1 MDMLSCYIKKLV
13 EPQFNRTAMKKIL
26 SVAGL
31 LLFVFAFFQ
40 FNRDIF
46 KDSKQKHIEFLE
58 NSPFK
63 HTLKLSKKE
72 RKGQGLPP
80 NKYFEREWEL
90 TMNPSTGKPEP
101 EKVLQ
106 LQQKLSKRGPLQKVP
121 GDAMDNKWVERGPN
135 NVGGRTRVL
144 LFDPNDTTHK
154 KVYAGAVSGGLWVNL
169 DITNANA
176 SWTQVTGVPSNMN
189 VSCITVDPRDSST
202 WYLGTGEQYTFGA
215 AVGNGVYKTT
225 DGGSSWQQINIVAEG
240 PGDLSGTFSK
250 LLEGIYYINDIVAW
264 DNGTN
269 TEIFVGVGS
278 HFYGDSNDPN
288 NNLGPQS
295 AGLYRSING
304 GNSWSRI
311 SDASMAY
318 TISSFTFYYIP
329 NDIEIGADNKLWL
342 GCIAT
347 PDFGFSGAGAVFSSV
362 DGENWSLM
370 TTLANSNRV
379 ELAVSNSNANK
390 LYALTQGTTSSGPHI
405 YGTTD
410 GFSSV
415 SELSKPNDADPD
427 IPEND
432 FTRGQDFYDLMI
444 EVDPNDDD
452 ILYVGGINLFRS
464 IDGASSWSQISK
476 WHSGISGG
484 FPVVH
489 ADQHAM
495 TFRPGASN
503 EAVFGNDG
511 GVYYCSSLSTAN
523 TTSSTTN
530 SVNSD
535 YNVTQFYYTAMGPN
549 SSEEFFLGGTQDNG
563 TPFFSDPTSQ
573 NSIDIS
579 GGDGAACFVDQVGA
593 SYLIVSYVYNN
604 SYGLYNFILNEWR
617 TINSDSEN
625 DGDFINQAALDSN
638 LDILYTNGS
647 SGSTSKLY
655 RYSNLLNIS
664 STGSALKRSLTDDL
678 LVSSPTAITV
688 SNYTTTSSTL
698 LVGTQTGE
706 LLKVTNANTDPI
718 WTDISDSN
726 FLGSISDVEFGNS
739 ENEIF
744 VSFHN
749 YGVSSIWYSKDGGA
763 TWSEKEG
770 DLPDI
775 PVKAILSNPIESGEV
790 IIGTELGV
798 WKTTNWN
805 DASPTR
811 EQSYNG
817 MSDVK
822 VTDFEYRADGY
833 AVMAATHGRGLF
845 SGVFTA
851 TTPTFALSTT
861 ESSTKILETKAVSF
875 QVDYEVFAGFD
886 EAVAVSVSGN
896 PTGSVV
902 TFSPESPI
910 TMNSNG
916 SFEFTVTPNEE
927 YETKTYSLE
936 VSVTSSSET
945 KTIGVLLEVDL
956 DIDNDGLDA
965 KDDNCIEVANPDQL
979 DSDNDGMGDVCDD
992 DDDNDGILDF
1002 NDNSPLVS
1010 NPDQLDTDNDGEGDA
1025 SDTDD
1030 DNDDILD
1037 DDDNCPLV
1045 FNPDQLDVD
1054 EDNIGDI
1061 CDDNIKIDPIQPKGF
1076 TPNNDGINDEWVI
1089 EKLEEMYPNNELEI
1103 YNRSGQLVYK
1113 AKPYK
1118 NDFTGDSNIPGNMQ
1132 KLPVGS
1138 YMYILKS
1145 GEPVADFYP
1154 EAYVK
1159 KGWIYLKY

>member
-1 MDMLSCYIKKLV
+1 
-13 EPQFNRTAMKKIL
+13 MKKIL
-26 SVAGL
+26 SIAGL

-40 FNRDIF
+40 FNREVL
-46 KDSKQKHIEFLE
+46 KDSKQKHIEYLE

-63 HTLKLSKKE
+63 HTLELSKEE
-72 RKGQGLPP
+72 RKAQGLPP

-101 EKVLQ
+101 EKVLALQKQ
-106 LQQKLSKRGPLQKVP
+106 LAKRGPLQKVP
-121 GDAMDNKWVERGPN
+121 GDALDNKWVERGPN

-144 LFDPNDTTHK
+144 LFDPNDATHK
-154 KVYAGAVSGGLWVNL
+154 KVYAGAVSGGLWVNE
-169 DITNANA
+169 DITNVN
-176 SWTQVTGVPSNMN
+176 SIWTQVTGVPSNMN
-189 VSCITVDPRDSST
+189 VSCITVDPRDSDI

-215 AVGNGVYKTT
+215 AVGNGVYKTI
-225 DGGSSWQQINIVAEG
+225 DGGVNWQQLSIVAEG
-240 PGDLSGTFSK
+240 PGNLTGTTSN
-250 LLEGIYYINDIVAW
+250 LLEGIYYINDIIAW

-269 TEIFVGVGS
+269 TEIYVGVGS
-278 HFYGDSNDPN
+278 HYYDDANDPN
-288 NNLGPQS
+288 NILGPQS
-295 AGLYRSING
+295 AGMYKSTNG
-304 GNSWSRI
+304 GSSWSRI
-311 SDASMAY
+311 TAGAMSYSV
-318 TISSFTFYYIP
+318 SSFTFYFIP
-329 NDIEIGADNKLWL
+329 NDIEIGADNKIWM
-342 GCIAT
+342 GGIAT
-347 PDFGFSGAGAVFSSV
+347 PGFGTTGAGTVFNSE
-362 DGENWSLM
+362 DGENWNLV

-379 ELAVSNSNANK
+379 ELAVSQSDSDK
-390 LYALTQGTTSSGPHI
+390 IYALTQGTSSSGPHI

-410 GFSSV
+410 GFSTV
-415 SELSKPNDADPD
+415 TELSKPNDADPG
-427 IPEND
+427 IPDTD

-464 IDGASSWSQISK
+464 TDGAQNWDQISK
-476 WHSGISGG
+476 WRSGITGS

-495 TFRPGASN
+495 TFRPEASN

-511 GVYYCSSLSTAN
+511 GVYYCSSLAMAN
-523 TTSSTTN
+523 TTSATTN

-535 YNVTQFYYTAMGPN
+535 FNVTQFYYTALAPTAAN
-549 SSEEFFLGGTQDNG
+549 EYFLGGTQDNG
-563 TPFFSDPTSQ
+563 TPFFGNPNSQ
-573 NSIDIS
+573 NSIDIF
-579 GGDGAACFVDQVGA
+579 GGDGAACFVDQVGE
-593 SYLIVSYVYNN
+593 SYMIVSYLYNN
-604 SYGLYNFILNEWR
+604 AYGLYNFILNEWR

-647 SGSTSKLY
+647 SGGTFKLY

-664 STGSALKRSLTDDL
+664 STGSALKRSLTDAL

-688 SNYTTTSSTL
+688 SNYTTTSSRM
-698 LVGTQTGE
+698 LVGTETGE
-706 LLKVTNANTDPI
+706 LLRVTNSNTDPI
-718 WTDISDSN
+718 WTDISDDN

-749 YGVSSIWYSKDGGA
+749 YGVSSIWYTQDAGI
-763 TWSEKEG
+763 TWSQKEG

-798 WKTTNWN
+798 WKTSNWN
-805 DASPTR
+805 DASPNWV
-811 EQSYNG
+811 QSYNG

-822 VTDFEYRADGY
+822 ITDFEYRADGY
-833 AVMAATHGRGLF
+833 AVMASTFGRGLF
-845 SGVFTA
+845 SGVFGA
-851 TTPTFALSTT
+851 STPTFALTT
-861 ESSTKILETKAVSF
+861 NESSTKIVETKSVTF
-875 QVDYEVFAGFD
+875 QIDYEVFAGFN
-886 EAVAVSVSGN
+886 ESVSLSVSGN

-902 TFSPESPI
+902 TFDPNSPI
-910 TMNSNG
+910 SMDSDG
-916 SFEFTVTPNEE
+916 SFEFTVTPNGE
-927 YETKTYSLE
+927 YETKTYPLE

-945 KTIGVLLEVDL
+945 KTIGILLEVDL

-979 DSDNDGMGDVCDD
+979 DTDNDGMGDVCDD

-1030 DNDDILD
+1030 DNDEVLD
-1037 DDDNCPLV
+1037 DNDNCPLV

-1054 EDNIGDI
+1054 EDDIGDI
-1061 CDDNIKIDPIQPKGF
+1061 CDDLIEIDPIQPKGF

-1113 AKPYK
+1113 AQPYK
-1118 NDFTGDSNIPGNMQ
+1118 NDFTGTSNISGNMQ

-1138 YMYILKS
+1138 YMFILKS
-1145 GEPVADFYP
+1145 GDPVAEFYP
-1154 EAYVK
+1154 AAYVK
-1159 KGWIYLKY
+1159 KGWMYIKY